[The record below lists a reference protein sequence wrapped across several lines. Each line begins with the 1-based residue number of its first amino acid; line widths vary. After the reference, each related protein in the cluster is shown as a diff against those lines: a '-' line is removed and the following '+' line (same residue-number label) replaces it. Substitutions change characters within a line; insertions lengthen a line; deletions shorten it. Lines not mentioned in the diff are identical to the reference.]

1 MTASLSREVMNSDV
15 HVDDLKGLL
24 EWKGKEMTDAQIVHR
39 IEAFIRENMGS
50 NYASVGKTGY
60 GCSQSVPQVLRSEY
74 DGETLQSWQG
84 RDCCTDKNI
93 PAGKAMDS
101 RTGYRVVLLWQTRGS
116 VTSQTPCKAPRKPRS
131 WL

>member
-1 MTASLSREVMNSDV
+1 MTASLSREAISPNV

-39 IEAFIRENMGS
+39 IEAFIREKMES
-50 NYASVGKTGY
+50 NYASVVKTGH
-60 GCSQSVPQVLRSEY
+60 GCSQSDPQVLRSEY

-101 RTGYRVVLLWQTRGS
+101 RTGYRVVLLWQTRGAS
-116 VTSQTPCKAPRKPRS
+116 RVKHHVKP
-131 WL
+131 L